1 MLNFHK
7 LFKLRTSKLLNICS
21 FFTFIL
27 IPTCSSSLL
36 SIFASPTNPVDPC
49 YDELGNARRC
59 IPDFVNAA
67 FGKQV
72 KVGVVDKNETKNLY
86 FISHCPFTNLNKLF
100 N

>member
-1 MLNFHK
+1 MFYFNH
-7 LFKLRTSKLLNICS
+7 LFQVLRTSKLLTIYS

-36 SIFASPTNPVDPC
+36 SIFASPANPVDPC

-72 KVGVVDKNETKNLY
+72 KVSVVDKNEATNLH
-86 FISHCPFTNLNKLF
+86 FVLHCPFNTLDK
-100 N
+100 